1 LILASSPYL
10 KIPHVNPLPADSTAD
25 WRKPIRTIRAAFN
38 TACAKANIVDFRL
51 HDLRHCFVSNMYR
64 AGVPIPTIQA
74 ITGHKSLIM
83 FMRYNKVQ
91 LQDLKAAIVTMV
103 TF

>member
-1 LILASSPYL
+1 
-10 KIPHVNPLPADSTAD
+10 
-25 WRKPIRTIRAAFN
+25 
-38 TACAKANIVDFRL
+38 
-51 HDLRHCFVSNMYR
+51 MYR